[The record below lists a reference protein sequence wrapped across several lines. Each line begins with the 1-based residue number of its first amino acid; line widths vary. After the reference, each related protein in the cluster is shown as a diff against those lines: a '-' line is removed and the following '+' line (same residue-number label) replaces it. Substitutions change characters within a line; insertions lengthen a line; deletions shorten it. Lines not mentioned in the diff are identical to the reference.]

1 LAHINFC
8 IFESGETN
16 VTTIDIQSDTN
27 QLLPEPFEG
36 EGGLRLP
43 SESYVVASMPG
54 LLGGTDMTA
63 IYIMVIF
70 FISNIP
76 TFVSA
81 GPAGFT
87 YLAIGAITFF
97 LPCVIVTAQLGVMLP
112 HEGSLYNWTHKAFG
126 GYWGFFI
133 GFCAWFPGVL
143 VMIACGDTVVGLI
156 NGLNGGWL
164 QDPWQQGLTI
174 SAIIVITGFLSTRRF
189 RSVQYVV
196 NLAVYL
202 ILFVVLLLLVAMLFY
217 LFKGGHP
224 QTNFSN
230 PSNWGVYFSGAR
242 QNINL
247 FGIITL
253 AYLGVEIPMILG
265 GEIIGSGAPSRKT
278 RRVITGHLLWGTVLV
293 FLAYGIGT
301 LAVLVVDG
309 STNGSVPMSIVLTIG
324 QELGNPMAFVA
335 IVIIMA
341 FFVVDVIVYNML
353 YSRLLLI
360 AAIDKHLPKSAG
372 KLNRYR
378 IPSNAI
384 LFQTIVAI
392 VITLLIFLVVP
403 AFANLHESAVILSFQ
418 VYEIMQAA
426 ATLVWAISTF
436 CLFICL
442 LHFMNKD
449 RVAFKKQQIFPR
461 WILTLAALLGSFG
474 SIAAIV
480 GTLFFS
486 WLVSYN
492 VSNGQWSL
500 IVGGGTALLLVF
512 AGIGSALASGQA
524 SWERM
529 RGEV

>member
-1 LAHINFC
+1 M
-8 IFESGETN
+8 
-16 VTTIDIQSDTN
+16 IDIQSDPN
-27 QLLPEPFEG
+27 QLLPEPFEV
-36 EGGLRLP
+36 EGGSRLP

-63 IYIMVIF
+63 IYVIVIF

-87 YLAIGAITFF
+87 YLAIGALTFF

-143 VMIACGDTVVGLI
+143 VMIACGDTVVGLV
-156 NGLNGGWL
+156 NGLNSGWL
-164 QDPWQQGLTI
+164 QEPWQQGLTI
-174 SAIIVITGFLSTRRF
+174 AAIVAITGFFSTRRL

-202 ILFVVLLLLVAMLFY
+202 ILFVVFLLLVAMVLF
-217 LFKGGHP
+217 LLKGGHA
-224 QTNFSN
+224 QTNFSDIK
-230 PSNWGVYFSGAR
+230 NWGVYFSGTR

-265 GEIIGSGAPSRKT
+265 GEIIGSGAPSSKT
-278 RRVITGHLLWGTVLV
+278 RHVVTGHLLWGTVLV
-293 FLAYGIGT
+293 FLAYGVGT

-309 STNGSVPMSIVLTIG
+309 PTNGSIPMSIVMTIG
-324 QELGNPMAFVA
+324 QELGNPLAFVA
-335 IVIIMA
+335 IVSIMV

-353 YSRLLLI
+353 YARLLLI

-384 LFQTIVAI
+384 LFQTVAAI
-392 VITLLIFLVVP
+392 VITLIIFIVIP

-426 ATLVWAISTF
+426 ATLVWAISTL

-442 LHFMNKD
+442 FHFMQKD
-449 RVAFKKQQIFPR
+449 RLAFQKQQIFPR
-461 WILTLAALLGSFG
+461 WLLNLAALLGSLG
-474 SIAAIV
+474 SIAAII

-486 WLVSYN
+486 WLVSYS
-492 VSNGQWSL
+492 VTNGQWSF
-500 IVGGGTALLLVF
+500 IVGGGTAILLVL

-529 RGEV
+529 SGEA